1 MSSSLSQSSS
11 RCLRDGFAVLLQVK
25 VTKPADRQLD
35 LVYERKRAMI
45 LPMTS
50 HTLEKARGT
59 QKEGMPQK
67 GIPPCFWAWLP
78 LRHTA
83 PLRLP
88 SLGIR

>member
-1 MSSSLSQSSS
+1 MPP
-11 RCLRDGFAVLLQVK
+11 LRVCFLLQVK

-59 QKEGMPQK
+59 QKEG
-67 GIPPCFWAWLP
+67 IPPCFWAWLP

-88 SLGIR
+88 NLGIR

>member
-1 MSSSLSQSSS
+1 
-11 RCLRDGFAVLLQVK
+11 
-25 VTKPADRQLD
+25 
-35 LVYERKRAMI
+35 MI

-78 LRHTA
+78 LGHTA

-88 SLGIR
+88 SLGVR